1 MSEKKIIASISGGK
15 DSLAALVTHVESGGR
30 CDGAIY
36 CRIMFD
42 GETSAELPEHEEW
55 LHEKCFPT
63 LEREYGIKTK
73 IVQGPYT
80 YEDCFYKRYER
91 GSKVGK
97 IWGFPFLRGPWC
109 NTRLKVRPLQKF
121 TKTLGDYTE
130 IVGIAADEEKR
141 IQRKTVFNKILPLVE
156 RGITE
161 AGAADICKRRG
172 LLSPAYNGGRTRL
185 GCWFCHNQRIGELK
199 RLYFDYPQF
208 KKWRFPR
215 RVQPGTGEE
224 RASRRVPRTRY
235 FPYSEGKRPRNC
247 EKRDCVNLHG

>member
-1 MSEKKIIASISGGK
+1 MSEKKVIASISEGK
-15 DSLAALVTHVESGGR
+15 DSLAALVTHIESGGR

-42 GETSAELPEHEEW
+42 SETSAELPEHEEW

-109 NTRLKVRPLQKF
+109 NTRLKIRPLQKF

-141 IQRKTVFNKILPLVE
+141 IQRKTVSGKILPLVE

-185 GCWFCHNQRIGELK
+185 GC
-199 RLYFDYPQF
+199 
-208 KKWRFPR
+208 
-215 RVQPGTGEE
+215 
-224 RASRRVPRTRY
+224 
-235 FPYSEGKRPRNC
+235 
-247 EKRDCVNLHG
+247 